1 MKLLTA
7 AFLFVSFLF
16 WGTTYIV
23 SAQAPPL
30 NISELV
36 PASSNLTE
44 LFSIVNQ
51 LNASTSSIK

>member
-1 MKLLTA
+1 MKLSAA
-7 AFLFVSFLF
+7 AFSFTSFFL
-16 WGTTYIV
+16 WGTTYLV

-44 LFSIVNQ
+44 LLSIVNQ
-51 LNASTSSIK
+51 LNASTNSKK